1 MSVAND
7 ESIFRSFTLL
17 INPRT
22 VEFIKIYK
30 IENVSK
36 TSNFYFKFNLSS
48 SFKSKM
54 NSNWK

>member
-22 VEFIKIYK
+22 IEFIKIYK

-36 TSNFYFKFNLSS
+36 TSNFYFKFNL
-48 SFKSKM
+48 
-54 NSNWK
+54 